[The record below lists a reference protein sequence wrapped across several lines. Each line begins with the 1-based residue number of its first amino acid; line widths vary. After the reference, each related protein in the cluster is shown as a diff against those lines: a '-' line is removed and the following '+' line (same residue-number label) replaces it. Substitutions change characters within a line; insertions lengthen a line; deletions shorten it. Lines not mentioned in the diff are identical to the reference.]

1 MLEQD
6 YLDIV
11 CNVRVATMLKILDT
25 LDADTFTVL
34 KKKELDKVNKILCK
48 WRDRGA
54 KLIMV
59 ELEDI

>member
-11 CNVRVATMLKILDT
+11 CNVRVAMMLKILDT

-34 KKKELDKVNKILCK
+34 KKKELDKVSEILAK
-48 WRDRGA
+48 WRDRGI